1 MFQRFWLWVVAGA
14 LSVWISI
21 AMVAAPGVAFA
32 APESGSNSVG
42 TESSEPATP
51 TKPTQQHKPAKT
63 RAEKKPDARSAP
75 SGTAGDHND
84 EAKDP
89 PADHVTGADQ
99 KPEVKGPAKTPA
111 TSGADVDQD
120 VHEATEE
127 GPKGVVAQ
135 DIPVIFEPEPDP
147 SGSEDAA
154 VPEPAAQTG
163 EDQSTGADKNAGS
176 QANGSAT
183 SSSPGAEAGTG
194 EDNVEAQTT
203 DRGRR
208 ETGARC
214 TCGEFGRARDRRGH
228 HSRNHDLGAL
238 PRRHPD
244 RKDLGLNGCHLR
256 AAAPA
261 AETAQRRRHCST
273 SSARSSSAPW
283 SS

>member
-1 MFQRFWLWVVAGA
+1 MFQRFLLWVVAGA

-120 VHEATEE
+120 VHEGTEE
-127 GPKGVVAQ
+127 GPKGGCR
-135 DIPVIFEPEPDP
+135 PRY
-147 SGSEDAA
+147 SG
-154 VPEPAAQTG
+154 
-163 EDQSTGADKNAGS
+163 
-176 QANGSAT
+176 
-183 SSSPGAEAGTG
+183 
-194 EDNVEAQTT
+194 
-203 DRGRR
+203 
-208 ETGARC
+208 
-214 TCGEFGRARDRRGH
+214 
-228 HSRNHDLGAL
+228 
-238 PRRHPD
+238 
-244 RKDLGLNGCHLR
+244 HLR
-256 AAAPA
+256 TGTRPVG
-261 AETAQRRRHCST
+261 QRRRRGPGTC
-273 SSARSSSAPW
+273 RPNRRGPVDRR
-283 SS
+283 